1 MLFSLAIFAILLI
14 SLFGYK
20 TTIKSDIEHSN
31 FNNKFDYQLSFSNNL
46 SVKDLSDAQEVEDFF
61 DDVLSD
67 QFTNYGLVGA
77 TLSVV
82 KDNEIMFTKGFGL
95 KRATPAISVN
105 PNTTMFKVG
114 SISKTFVAIA
124 ILQLV
129 EDGLLDL
136 DADVNTYLTEFQI
149 PNTYPEP
156 ITLRHLLTHTAG
168 FEEMAYQ
175 IFFDY
180 YTDLPTLDVVVKNQ
194 MPMRVHP
201 PGEVPSYSN
210 YGFTLA
216 GYIVEKIS
224 GIRFEDYIKNE
235 ILIPLNMNF
244 TSFYQPLPTELQIYL
259 SEGFY
264 SQESM
269 DNIYLSVVPAGACSS
284 TALDM
289 TYFMRTLLNNG
300 SFNGSTIL
308 TNESMEIMF
317 SNQFKPQPDFPGVN
331 LGLYCMY
338 PSDVNIIGHSGDTVF
353 FHSEMCL
360 FPDQNFGFFISYNSY
375 NGFMAS
381 DEILPLFLNTFYPK
395 SPTVVVPMSGYNEN
409 LNDFTGK
416 YVTTRR
422 FYSPKTINYI
432 YDGEIIDAI
441 TYNIE
446 DYLDKALE
454 IIATDNYLQVSG
466 IALNFVQIS
475 PNLFREESG
484 VYDYE
489 IFFLRN
495 ADGTIKYLY
504 LNFYTSLLAFEKI
517 NPIYAHSLS
526 IYLPILIL
534 SLCYIA
540 LFGYW
545 ISRTYKRSVEAEPPM
560 PFLTRLPIILSGLF
574 VMLLLITI
582 AKLYIES
589 QNALLLEAQIKS
601 DSFLITMAIVI
612 TIIIVCMVIG
622 SLFSWIG
629 IGNKERKPYWKL
641 WERIPITILSIIS
654 TLVIWSLVYLK
665 LL

>member
-1 MLFSLAIFAILLI
+1 
-14 SLFGYK
+14 
-20 TTIKSDIEHSN
+20 
-31 FNNKFDYQLSFSNNL
+31 
-46 SVKDLSDAQEVEDFF
+46 
-61 DDVLSD
+61 
-67 QFTNYGLVGA
+67 
-77 TLSVV
+77 
-82 KDNEIMFTKGFGL
+82 
-95 KRATPAISVN
+95 
-105 PNTTMFKVG
+105 
-114 SISKTFVAIA
+114 
-124 ILQLV
+124 
-129 EDGLLDL
+129 
-136 DADVNTYLTEFQI
+136 
-149 PNTYPEP
+149 
-156 ITLRHLLTHTAG
+156 
-168 FEEMAYQ
+168 
-175 IFFDY
+175 
-180 YTDLPTLDVVVKNQ
+180 
-194 MPMRVHP
+194 
-201 PGEVPSYSN
+201 
-210 YGFTLA
+210 
-216 GYIVEKIS
+216 
-224 GIRFEDYIKNE
+224 
-235 ILIPLNMNF
+235 
-244 TSFYQPLPTELQIYL
+244 
-259 SEGFY
+259 
-264 SQESM
+264 
-269 DNIYLSVVPAGACSS
+269 
-284 TALDM
+284 
-289 TYFMRTLLNNG
+289 
-300 SFNGSTIL
+300 
-308 TNESMEIMF
+308 
-317 SNQFKPQPDFPGVN
+317 
-331 LGLYCMY
+331 
-338 PSDVNIIGHSGDTVF
+338 
-353 FHSEMCL
+353 
-360 FPDQNFGFFISYNSY
+360 
-375 NGFMAS
+375 
-381 DEILPLFLNTFYPK
+381 
-395 SPTVVVPMSGYNEN
+395 MSGYNEN